1 MDISKILAFC
11 AGGFL
16 AFNGG
21 AMMLSTSTMSYL
33 TNSAA
38 GDTNNEGVKVVN
50 GLMTGGTLLGGGL
63 FVGGVYLLKYA
74 LK

>member
-21 AMMLSTSTMSYL
+21 AMMLSTSTVSYL
-33 TNSAA
+33 A
-38 GDTNNEGVKVVN
+38 GSSGDEGAKVVN